1 MTGDSKALTVVL
13 RDIHDAL
20 CALESPPP
28 VLDILRKEARPLFK
42 QRPGTLAEVVYV
54 VAGQVRGRQ
63 QRYVVHQVVDVRPLG
78 KKTEKNQ

>member
-20 CALESPPP
+20 CPLESPPP
-28 VLDILRKEARPLFK
+28 VLDILRKESRPLFK
-42 QRPGTLAEVVYV
+42 QRPSTLAEVVYV

-63 QRYVVHQVVDVRPLG
+63 ERYVVHQMVNVRPLA
-78 KKTEKNQ
+78 KKDRKDQ